1 MVNVTPPHYV
11 WAHLNLVS
19 SGSRLCMYGPSCPF
33 PSPSV
38 VSHHH
43 FLSRLEMALPATG
56 EHLVLFVQHF
66 ITPVWLHDVQLCAER
81 PPEHQ
86 CSWAFICHGMW
97 DVSVGWPGTWPV
109 LFAKSLRLVLLHG
122 VLALGFAQSVL
133 PAHWWQGGTEL
144 RLSV

>member
-1 MVNVTPPHYV
+1 MPVLSRLLCCLVLVNVTPPHYV

-19 SGSRLCMYGPSCPF
+19 SGSRLC
-33 PSPSV
+33 

-43 FLSRLEMALPATG
+43 LLSCLEMPLPDTG
-56 EHLVLFVQHF
+56 EHLGLFVQQF
-66 ITPVWLHDVQLCAER
+66 ITPVWLMMSSCVRRGLRTSVRLGFHF
-81 PPEHQ
+81 
-86 CSWAFICHGMW
+86 SWH
-97 DVSVGWPGTWPV
+97 VGCFGRGPGTWPV

-144 RLSV
+144 RMSV